1 MDYSNPSGT
10 SAAITTLTGLSHD
23 LELPRFLHNLPFPVA
38 VLQVNDGQTII
49 AFVNPAFVR
58 TFGYTLAD
66 IPTIAI
72 WATTAYPDEAYRI
85 ELFEGWD
92 QDVAHA
98 IKTQGTVPTREV
110 EVVTKDGNTRQVLL
124 NATAFDRSLIV
135 AFVDISQ
142 QREAEA
148 ELSNVRYFLER
159 TAYELTENIPVGT
172 YTMVQPADGGLAYFK
187 FMSTRFLELT
197 GLDREEARSDP
208 LKGFACVH
216 PEDFDE
222 WLRLNTEAF
231 TQRKRFYGETRVV
244 VKGEVRWITAES
256 IPRNLPDGS
265 TVWEGVLADIT
276 EKKLAEQ
283 ALVAAKLKAENL
295 ERIKT
300 NFLAHMSHEIRTPLT
315 TLLGLTQLMATE
327 NLAPAQHDKIAQI
340 QATGQLLLGIAN
352 DVLDLS
358 KIEAG
363 QLVIDALPFELERLV
378 KRVIETKAETIERDV
393 SLTVSLPDPPLGWVQ
408 GDARR
413 LEQIL
418 TNLISNAIKFTEHG
432 SIKAVLEVLS
442 ANSQSARLRF
452 AIEDTGIGIDSKA
465 VTSLF
470 EPFVQAEAGITRRY
484 GGTGLGLSISK
495 QLIELMDGT
504 IGVQSQLGKGSRF
517 WIELR
522 LAFAQA
528 PTSSTAREN
537 TGDATKGTGKPIYQ
551 LAGLRV
557 LVVDDSISIRRLVAE
572 FLAREGVAC
581 EFAQDG
587 KQTLA
592 ILRTASDAFDA
603 VLMDVQMPIM
613 DGLAATRAIR
623 NDLGLVNLPIFAM
636 TAGLLAEQQARVRE
650 VGVNAVVPKP
660 IDFTQ
665 MMTTIDRFTQA
676 SPRRQSY
683 LTVKPTITVEHAP
696 VESLQL
702 KLTSFPVIEGIDLS
716 HARSTMDGNADFY
729 CRLLQLFV
737 DEFENSIAILSIRP
751 PHLTAANEIPTQ
763 KEHHLELARLVHSL
777 CGATGQIGAI
787 SIYEKARTL
796 EISLRAHS
804 PKIEAQLT
812 ELQIE
817 LANLSQR
824 IREALAQ

>member
-1 MDYSNPSGT
+1 MDYSDQSGT
-10 SAAITTLTGLSHD
+10 SAAITTLPGLSHD
-23 LELPRFLHNLPFPVA
+23 PELPRFLHNLPFPVA

-49 AFVNPAFVR
+49 AFVNPTFVQ

-66 IPTIAI
+66 IPTLDVWAI
-72 WATTAYPDEAYRI
+72 KAYPDEAYRMQI
-85 ELFEGWD
+85 FEDWE
-92 QDVAHA
+92 QQVASA
-98 IKTQGTVPTREV
+98 IDSQVAVPTRGEV
-110 EVVTKDGNTRQVLL
+110 EIVTKDGKTRQVLI
-124 NATAFDRSLIV
+124 NITALDQSLIV
-135 AFVDISQ
+135 AFADISL

-148 ELSNVRYFLER
+148 ELRNVRYFLER

-197 GLDREEARSDP
+197 GLDREEARRDP

-256 IPRNLPDGS
+256 IPRSMPDGS

-276 EKKLAEQ
+276 ERKLAEQ

-300 NFLAHMSHEIRTPLT
+300 DFLAQMSHEIRTPLT
-315 TLLGLTQLMATE
+315 TLLGLAQLMATE
-327 NLAPAQHDKIAQI
+327 ELAPTHQNKIAQI
-340 QATGQLLLGIAN
+340 QATGQLLLGIVN

-363 QLVIDALPFELERLV
+363 QLVIDALPFELEHLV
-378 KRVIETKAETIERDV
+378 ERVIETQAATIERDV
-393 SLTVSLPDPPLGWVQ
+393 TLTASLPDPPLGWVQ

-418 TNLISNAIKFTEHG
+418 TNLIGNAIKFTEHG
-432 SIKAVLEVLS
+432 SIKVVVEVLS
-442 ANSQSARLRF
+442 ANSESAHLRF

-470 EPFVQAEAGITRRY
+470 EPFAQAEAGITRQY

-517 WIELR
+517 WVELR

-528 PTSSTAREN
+528 PINPTARGN
-537 TGDATKGTGKPIYQ
+537 TGDFSVGMGKPSYQ

-557 LVVDDSISIRRLVAE
+557 LVVDDSRSIRWLVAE

-587 KQTLA
+587 KQALA
-592 ILRTASDAFDA
+592 LLRTASDAFDA
-603 VLMDVQMPIM
+603 VLMDIQMPIM
-613 DGLAATRAIR
+613 DGLTATRAIR
-623 NDLGLVNLPIFAM
+623 TDLGLVHLPIFAM

-650 VGVNAVVPKP
+650 VGINDVIPKP

-665 MMTTIDRFTQA
+665 MMTTIDRFTQE
-676 SPRRQSY
+676 SPRRQPY
-683 LTVKPTITVEHAP
+683 LAAKPTITVEHEP
-696 VESLQL
+696 VESA
-702 KLTSFPVIEGIDLS
+702 TSELAPFPVIEGIDLS
-716 HARSTMDGNADFY
+716 HARSTMDGNVEFY
-729 CRLLQLFV
+729 GRLLQLFV
-737 DEFENSIAILSIRP
+737 DEFDHTIAMLAAQP
-751 PHLTAANEIPTQ
+751 ANLTAANDISAQ
-763 KEHHLELARLVHSL
+763 QEHHLELARLVHSL
-777 CGATGQIGAI
+777 CGAASQIGAV
-787 SIYEKARTL
+787 SVCEKARVL
-796 EISLRAHS
+796 EKSLRAHS
-804 PKIEAQLT
+804 PEIERQLT
-812 ELQIE
+812 DLQIE
-817 LANLSQR
+817 LARLAR
-824 IREALAQ
+824 LIRQALK